1 MNGIHHQA
9 AAAYEGRTEEGRAD
23 VSLSLF
29 LGFWAHFFTYHLL
42 PCLLNC
48 DDSIEHDVAA
58 SALHSF
64 SDFIRQREF
73 LSEDSQRY
81 VRPVKRNKTFR
92 QIGDT
97 GRWAIKRHRRNG
109 RCRHLIGWSTS
120 GPFRGIC
127 TGERE
132 GFLVE
137 LTLDTESNVLGSE
150 SHCRSDS

>member
-64 SDFIRQREF
+64 SDLIRQREF
-73 LSEDSQRY
+73 FSEDSQRY
-81 VRPVKRNKTFR
+81 VRLSEEKQDGPADRRHWKMGYQKAPKEWKVSAFDRMEHFGPLSWHLYRGK
-92 QIGDT
+92 
-97 GRWAIKRHRRNG
+97 GRVLCGTYSRHR
-109 RCRHLIGWSTS
+109 I
-120 GPFRGIC
+120 
-127 TGERE
+127 
-132 GFLVE
+132 
-137 LTLDTESNVLGSE
+137 
-150 SHCRSDS
+150 